1 MRRHSML
8 TLFGLLSLA
17 VLSGCSK
24 NLSPTTGTMN
34 IQLTDAPGDFQ
45 AVNLVV
51 TQVAVQHADGNGG
64 WEVLSSQTRAVDLL
78 KLRNGVFTTLG
89 LSMVPAGHYNQ
100 MRLMLGAG
108 SNVVIDNTMHPLR
121 IPSSLQSGL
130 KLGGTFDVPSQG
142 NCDLVLDF
150 DVARSIVADGDGG
163 FSLKPVIRCV
173 ITSLPDAKPGAIHG
187 AVAPSGVMASVF
199 VLQNADT
206 VASTMTASDGQFT
219 VLLMPAGTYSL
230 GVHPRAGYQDASVG
244 NVVVSSGATTDV
256 GTVSLTPIPPPPPTT
271 GSIAG
276 MVAPAG
282 VATTVSAMGAA
293 GMVAQVSVGPDGSFT
308 LDGLPTGSYDVQFQ
322 PGAGYQ
328 ASTLGG
334 VSVVAGQTTNV
345 GTVQLVPVPP
355 PPPPPQ
361 PGSIVGTLMP
371 PGVPTTVFVMQ
382 GSATV
387 AQVDAQMN
395 GSFSI
400 AGLAAGTYTV
410 VIHPQ
415 FDFTDTTLPGV
426 VVNAGAATNLG
437 TINL

>member
-1 MRRHSML
+1 ML
-8 TLFGLLSLA
+8 TLLGLLALA
-17 VLSGCSK
+17 MLSGCSK
-24 NLSPTTGTMN
+24 NVSPSMGTMN

-51 TQVAVQHADGNGG
+51 TEVAVQHADGNGG

-100 MRLMLGAG
+100 MRLKLGAG

-121 IPSSLQSGL
+121 VPSGMQSGL
-130 KLGGTFDVPSQG
+130 KLSGSFDVPAQG
-142 NCDLVLDF
+142 KIDLALDF
-150 DVARSIVADGDGG
+150 DVARSIVRDGDGG
-163 FSLKPVIRCV
+163 FSLKPVIRV
-173 ITSLPDAKPGAIHG
+173 VTTSLPDAKPGAIHG

-206 VASTMTASDGQFT
+206 VASTITAADGQFT

-230 GVHPRAGYQDASVG
+230 GVHPRAGYQDASVAD
-244 NVVVSSGATTDV
+244 VVVSTGATTDV

-271 GSIAG
+271 GSISG

-282 VATTVSAMGAA
+282 VPTTVSAMGAA
-293 GMVAQVSVGPDGSFT
+293 GMVAQVSVGADGSFT
-308 LDGLPTGSYDVQFQ
+308 LDGLPTGAYDVQFQ

-328 ASTLGG
+328 MSTLGG

-361 PGSIVGTLMP
+361 PGAIAGTLSP

-387 AQVDAQMN
+387 AQLDANMD
-395 GSFSI
+395 GTFSI
-400 AGLAAGTYTV
+400 GGLAAGTYTV
-410 VIHPQ
+410 IIHPQ

-426 VVNAGAATNLG
+426 VVNSGATTNLG
-437 TINL
+437 TIPL

>member
-1 MRRHSML
+1 MRRRLTL
-8 TLFGLLSLA
+8 TLFGLLALA

-24 NLSPTTGTMN
+24 NVSPSMGTMN
-34 IQLTDAPGDFQ
+34 IQMTDAPGDFQ

-78 KLRNGVFTTLG
+78 QLRNGVFTTLG

-108 SNVVIDNTMHPLR
+108 SNVLIDNTLHPLR
-121 IPSSLQSGL
+121 IPSGLQTGL
-130 KLGGTFDVPSQG
+130 KLAGTFDVPARG
-142 NCDLVLDF
+142 NCDLALDF

-173 ITSLPDAKPGAIHG
+173 ITSIPEAMPGAIHG
-187 AVAPSGVMASVF
+187 TVAPSGVMASVF

-206 VASTMTASDGQFT
+206 LASTMTASDGQFT

-230 GVHPRAGYQDASVG
+230 AVHPRAGYQDASVS
-244 NVVVSSGATTDV
+244 NVTVNGGLTTEV
-256 GTVSLTPIPPPPPTT
+256 GTVSLTPTPPPPPTT
-271 GSIAG
+271 GSISG

-282 VATTVSAMGAA
+282 VPTTVSASGAL
-293 GMVAQVSVGPDGSFT
+293 GMVAQVSVGADGSFT
-308 LDGLPTGSYDVQFQ
+308 LGGLPTGSYDVQFQ

-328 ASTLGG
+328 MSTLGG
-334 VSVVAGQTTNV
+334 VAVAAGQSTNV

-361 PGSIVGTLMP
+361 PGSITGTLSP

-382 GSATV
+382 GTVTV
-387 AQVDAQMN
+387 AQVNANLD
-395 GSFSI
+395 GTFSI
-400 AGLAAGTYTV
+400 GGLAAGTYTV
-410 VIHPQ
+410 IIHPQ
-415 FDFTDTTLPGV
+415 VDFTATPLSGV
-426 VVNAGAATNLG
+426 VVNSGATTNLG
-437 TINL
+437 TISL